1 MLAQLAGKR
10 VFVAL
15 SPSNGV
21 YKDLKN
27 ALSQCTWSEF
37 LDKHVDV
44 VIMDQ
49 RQCKNKHCLPVAAN
63 VSRVS
68 RMIKETAG
76 KTRSGSSSVMEIGKK
91 WNIPIYDYRSILL
104 GSHSNQKEIQ
114 ECSSKAGKVRRLKA
128 PFVKVEDRS
137 RRYKPYF
144 AEMKTCPF
152 VDFGV
157 PIPKSPF
164 ETWYNQNAIVNSQAI
179 PPLRI
184 CELCYVTYSD
194 LDTHLTSSKHKAAA
208 NDDSLFEGVDQ
219 LIARGTSL
227 EEFVKKME
235 NRQTV

>member
-1 MLAQLAGKR
+1 MPAQLAGKR

-15 SPSNGV
+15 SPSNEV

-27 ALSQCTWSEF
+27 VLSQCTWSEF

-49 RQCKNKHCLPVAAN
+49 RNIRDRHCLPVGAN

-76 KTRSGSSSVMEIGKK
+76 KTRSGSSSVKEIAKK
-91 WNIPIYDYRSILL
+91 WNIPIHDYRSVLL

-114 ECSSKAGKVRRLKA
+114 ECHSKAGKVRRLKA

-137 RRYKPYF
+137 QRYKPCF

-152 VDFGV
+152 VDFRV
-157 PIPKSPF
+157 PAPKSPF
-164 ETWYNQNAIVNSQAI
+164 ETWYKQNATVNSQGI
-179 PPLRI
+179 PPLRM
-184 CELCYVTYSD
+184 CELCHGTYSD
-194 LDTHLTSSKHKAAA
+194 LDSHLTSSKHKAAA
-208 NDDSLFEGVDQ
+208 NDDSLFERVDQ

-227 EEFVKKME
+227 DEFVKKVK
-235 NRQTV
+235 NRKTV